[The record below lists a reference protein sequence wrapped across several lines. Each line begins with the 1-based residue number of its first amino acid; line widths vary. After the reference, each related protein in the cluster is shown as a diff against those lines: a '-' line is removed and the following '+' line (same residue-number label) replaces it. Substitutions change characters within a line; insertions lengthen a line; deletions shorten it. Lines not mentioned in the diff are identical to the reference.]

1 MLEVKPVLKILGV
14 MLQNDLKWNSQID
27 YITRKA
33 SKSIWRL
40 RRMKQL
46 GVDDPTLASFWK
58 SEGRVHLEANCP
70 VWAGAI
76 TQRQSRCLSRVQ
88 KKAVATITG
97 KEYKQ
102 GCNDLKLEMLPERR
116 KQLARKFAAKTVQ
129 KSRHKDIFEELPNS
143 PDTRRGIKVWREPV
157 SHTRRHQK
165 SPVPYLTRL
174 LNNVA

>member
-1 MLEVKPVLKILGV
+1 MSQVDRIVKFSKIIKIV
-14 MLQNDLKWNSQID
+14 KIVKVVK
-27 YITRKA
+27 IVK
-33 SKSIWRL
+33 
-40 RRMKQL
+40 L

-102 GCNDLKLEMLPERR
+102 GCNDLKLE
-116 KQLARKFAAKTVQ
+116 
-129 KSRHKDIFEELPNS
+129 I
-143 PDTRRGIKVWREPV
+143 I
-157 SHTRRHQK
+157 
-165 SPVPYLTRL
+165 VP
-174 LNNVA
+174 